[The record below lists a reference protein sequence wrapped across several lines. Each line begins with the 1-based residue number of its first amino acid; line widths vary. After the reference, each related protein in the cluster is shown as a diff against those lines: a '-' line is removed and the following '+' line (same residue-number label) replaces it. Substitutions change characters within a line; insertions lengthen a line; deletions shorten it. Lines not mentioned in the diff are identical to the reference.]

1 MICRKSQFQLLM
13 MYWNHCVADLYNK
26 GKKNK
31 KQFAFIK
38 KLMNISEEDKKK
50 AITNYLN
57 EKRNDFKFRF
67 ILRIQNAQKNE
78 GNSQDLRKMGSQS
91 FQIKTLISP
100 QFNKLN
106 NNKKNLRTS
115 FNSINGKS
123 NEIPKFKLFPTKEE
137 FIRLANKLL
146 KENRK

>member
-1 MICRKSQFQLLM
+1 
-13 MYWNHCVADLYNK
+13 
-26 GKKNK
+26 
-31 KQFAFIK
+31 
-38 KLMNISEEDKKK
+38 
-50 AITNYLN
+50 
-57 EKRNDFKFRF
+57 
-67 ILRIQNAQKNE
+67 
-78 GNSQDLRKMGSQS
+78 MGSQS

-100 QFNKLN
+100 KFNKLN

-123 NEIPKFKLFPTKEE
+123 NEIPRFKLFPTKEE